1 MDIRRIL
8 AFSAGMA
15 LIIAGILGLVL
26 SIGGLIVLPRLER
39 QVEAVVAKQLEVLD
53 RALAATADGLTTAET
68 SLVQA
73 AEAVDA
79 LEGIVVDVGQAISD
93 TAPVIEVAAELLGEQ
108 LPSTIED
115 TQEALTSVA
124 TSAQLVDD
132 ILGVISAIPLLGADR
147 YSPDVPLH
155 QGFQDVSDGLNGI
168 PELLLTAGEGL
179 SAGTESL
186 QDVEK
191 GFAAIGQSISETT
204 TSLESARTV
213 LQDYQK
219 IVDDLQGT
227 LSSVRESLPGW
238 LRTLRWGLTL
248 MLIWLG
254 VAQIGLITQGWELKG
269 RRSAPPVLEHQSA
282 EER

>member
-1 MDIRRIL
+1 VDIRRIL

-254 VAQIGLITQGWELKG
+254 VAQIGLITQGWELMG